1 MGQLREIQNQ
11 SNTALA
17 EIDKTNVRVNRV
29 GALSAAMASLKPYYV
44 DGTEKGQVM
53 AGVGAYHGEKALA
66 LGYGYAP
73 NDRVFLNAS
82 VGIAKSEQM
91 YGMGATFRIG
101 AGESLVKKNNQ
112 AMQNLQE
119 ENDQLQDR
127 VEKLEQLV
135 NALLAEKSK

>member
-1 MGQLREIQNQ
+1 MYDIQ
-11 SNTALA
+11 SNTLSQ
-17 EIDKTNVRVNRV
+17 IDATNVRVDRV
-29 GALSAAMASLKPYYV
+29 GAMSAAMSSLKPYFV

-91 YGMGATFRIG
+91 YGLGATWRIG

-112 AMQNLQE
+112 AMQNLQD